1 MEVAFMKPLFLY
13 LAFKILRMDTTL
25 INILCLILLFLGIL
39 GTFLPV
45 LPGLLLSICGLL
57 IYKFGTD
64 SDLSMIYIWA
74 FGILTLVSVVL
85 SYVIPAKTNQK
96 YGGTR
101 WGSIGSIIGTI
112 VGMFL
117 PIPLGFLVGMFA
129 GVFIGELLHDSK
141 DMTKAWKSTKGAFI
155 GFIYGTGFSLVVGVA
170 MFLVVVLDMLNV
182 I

>member
-1 MEVAFMKPLFLY
+1 MDHSIITFLSIV
-13 LAFKILRMDTTL
+13 LL
-25 INILCLILLFLGIL
+25 ILGIL

-45 LPGLLLSICGLL
+45 LPGLVLSLGGLL
-57 IYKFGTD
+57 IYKYGTD

-74 FGILTLVSVVL
+74 FVILTLASAVL
-85 SYVIPAKTNQK
+85 NYVIPAKTNRK

-101 WGSIGSIIGTI
+101 WGSIGSVIGTI
-112 VGMFL
+112 VGIFL

-141 DMTKAWKSTKGAFI
+141 DMNKALKSTKGAFI
-155 GFIYGTGFSLVVGVA
+155 GFIYGTGFSLVVGIA
-170 MFLVVVLDMLNV
+170 MFLVVILDIVNV

>member
-1 MEVAFMKPLFLY
+1 
-13 LAFKILRMDTTL
+13 MDTAL
-25 INILCLILLFLGIL
+25 IDILCLILLFLGIL

-74 FGILTLVSVVL
+74 FIILTIASVVL
-85 SYVIPAKTNQK
+85 NYVIPAKTNQK

-101 WGSIGSIIGTI
+101 WGSIGSVIGTV
-112 VGMFL
+112 VGIFI

-141 DMTKAWKSTKGAFI
+141 DINKALKSTKGAFI
-155 GFIYGTGFSLVVGVA
+155 GFIYGTGFSFVVGVA
-170 MFLVVVLDMLNV
+170 MFLVVVLDMLS
-182 I
+182 II